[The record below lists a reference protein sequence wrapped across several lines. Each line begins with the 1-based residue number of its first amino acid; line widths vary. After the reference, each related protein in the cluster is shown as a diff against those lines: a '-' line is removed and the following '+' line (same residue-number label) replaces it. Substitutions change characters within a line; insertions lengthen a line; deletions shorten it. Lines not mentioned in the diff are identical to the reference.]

1 MSEDI
6 EQPGPESDTGTPQSP
21 APESPEGAAPG
32 TTPGTGPETTASGP
46 GGLSAAPGS
55 FQSVHSEPVE
65 PGTPVP
71 AAPAAPHADD
81 TGATPPAG
89 AAASTGGAQGPEATP
104 LFGATTSGD
113 PTAPY
118 GAPPPAPGPAPAPA
132 PGSSYPPPPPP
143 PGWSGPGGYDTGR
156 PTPVP
161 PTMLPFTY
169 PASSRGRGADGD
181 GGRRGPVGFRSWL
194 PIALVAALVG
204 AGVGA
209 GVTALT
215 DNNNGNGGSSVT
227 ISESST
233 APGAAVLSGNVTIP
247 QLVQKVI
254 PAVVSIDVKSNGDED
269 QGTGMI
275 ITSDG
280 DVVTNNH
287 VIELYVENGNQ
298 GSITVTEYGQT
309 KALPTTL
316 VGYDQTKDVALLKI
330 NNATN
335 LPTVTF
341 GNSQKAVVGDAV
353 VAIGNALGLA
363 AGTPT
368 VTQGIVSAL
377 GRSVTAG
384 GEGTQAE
391 NLTNLI
397 QTDAAINP
405 GNSGGPLID
414 TSGQVIGMNTAV
426 AGTSTDG
433 TSSQNIGFAI
443 PTASVESLLPQ
454 LEKGGQTGNG
464 GGYLGVDI
472 TTLTPSLR
480 QQYGFTPTS
489 GAVILSVV
497 PGSPADKAGLVQG
510 DVIVSINGSAITSS
524 DDLQKV
530 VQSAHAGESV
540 SITYYVGDSKRT
552 TTATLGSEAQA
563 NQQQSGGTG
572 GTGSGSTNPFGG
584 GGFPGF
590 GNSGSGSSG
599 GTP

>member
-1 MSEDI
+1 MSEDT
-6 EQPGPESDTGTPQSP
+6 EQPGRDAAAGEPHAADGPHPSDTPEAPP
-21 APESPEGAAPG
+21 AFGVADAA
-32 TTPGTGPETTASGP
+32 
-46 GGLSAAPGS
+46 
-55 FQSVHSEPVE
+55 
-65 PGTPVP
+65 
-71 AAPAAPHADD
+71 
-81 TGATPPAG
+81 ATPPAG
-89 AAASTGGAQGPEATP
+89 APLPPSGPSA
-104 LFGATTSGD
+104 D
-113 PTAPY
+113 PTEPLGAWGSADPVPPPQPQPQPPY
-118 GAPPPAPGPAPAPA
+118 GQPGAA
-132 PGSSYPPPPPP
+132 SYPPPPPP
-143 PGWSGPGGYDTGR
+143 SWGAPGAYETGAPTPTPPGGMPYAYPPPAPSAGSGRGPGT
-156 PTPVP
+156 
-161 PTMLPFTY
+161 
-169 PASSRGRGADGD
+169 
-181 GGRRGPVGFRSWL
+181 RGPGRFRSWL
-194 PIALVAALVG
+194 PVAVVAALIG
-204 AGVGA
+204 GGIGA
-209 GVTALT
+209 GVTAIANNSN
-215 DNNNGNGGSSVT
+215 DNGSSSLT
-227 ISESST
+227 IHESNA

-254 PAVVSIDVKSNGDED
+254 RSVVSIDVKSNGDED

-280 DVVTNNH
+280 EVVTNNH
-287 VIELYVENGNQ
+287 VIELYVQNGNQ

-309 KALPTTL
+309 KPLATTL

-330 NNATN
+330 NDASN

-384 GEGTQAE
+384 GEGTETE
-391 NLTNLI
+391 NLTNMI

-426 AGTSTDG
+426 AGTSSDG

-443 PTASVESLLPQ
+443 PTAQVESLLPQ
-454 LEKGGQTGNG
+454 LEKGGQSGNG

-472 TTLTPSLR
+472 TTLTPALR

-497 PGSPADKAGLVQG
+497 PGSPADKAGLLQG
-510 DVIVSINGSAITSS
+510 DVIVDIGGTAITSS
-524 DDLQKV
+524 EDLQKV
-530 VQSAHAGESV
+530 VQNGHPGQSV
-540 SITYYVGDSKRT
+540 PITYYVGNSKRT
-552 TTATLGSEAQA
+552 TNATLGNQSQA
-563 NQQQSGGTG
+563 EQQPTG
-572 GTGSGSTNPFGG
+572 GSGSGTNPFGG

-590 GNSGSGSSG
+590 GNSGSG
-599 GTP
+599 GTGSTP